1 MVQALA
7 QELISLAKKSGAQDI
22 YLFLRI
28 RFMSYICELEMK
40 DV

>member
-7 QELISLAKKSGAQDI
+7 QELISLAKI
-22 YLFLRI
+22 MERRTFILFPRI

-40 DV
+40 DI